1 MNVMMS
7 QEKMS
12 VLIFK
17 RNLDNENDQT
27 IKTKYQNQSTSK
39 VKNAITRKSSVL
51 ICKYMMYSN
60 YGYNVLD
67 ILVLWG
73 LLGNTINK
81 KIAHKSTS
89 EMHSFT
95 STISISSFY
104 CYSGARAFIYHT
116 HVEDNRK
123 SV

>member
-1 MNVMMS
+1 MNV
-7 QEKMS
+7 KMS
-12 VLIFK
+12 EDKMSILIFK
-17 RNLDNENDQT
+17 GNLDNVKFLNT
-27 IKTKYQNQSTSK
+27 TKMLRLKCLSK
-39 VKNAITRKSSVL
+39 VKNAITRKSFVL

-116 HVEDNRK
+116 HVEDNRM

>member
-1 MNVMMS
+1 
-7 QEKMS
+7 MS

-17 RNLDNENDQT
+17 RNLVNA
-27 IKTKYQNQSTSK
+27 KFSYTKKEYIEIILYLRS
-39 VKNAITRKSSVL
+39 KNAITRKSSVL